1 MASELAKH
9 WGLDPE
15 IAHLNHGSF
24 GACPRA
30 VLDELHRLQRE
41 LEWDLGSF
49 LNRTSAE
56 RLAEARRGL
65 GGFLNADPD
74 DLAFVP
80 NVTFA
85 MNSVLRSFPL
95 EAGDELLVCNH
106 EYNASRNVL
115 DFVAERAGCHVVV
128 VELPFPI
135 DGPEVVVERMRAAI
149 TDRTRLALIDHVTS
163 STGLVMPL
171 AELITCF
178 RERDVAVVV
187 DGAHAP
193 GMIDVDLAA
202 LDPDFYGA
210 NCHKWICSP
219 KGAGFLYVRR
229 ELQQQVRPAVIS
241 HGANAGLEGNARF
254 RAEFEWMGTRDITPW
269 LCVPKA
275 IETMASL
282 VPGGWP
288 EVRERN
294 HALAVAGRRAICET
308 LGIAPSCPE
317 SMLGSLATIHLPPS
331 EHFAESAAA
340 TTLGLDPLQERLF
353 HDHHIEVPVIR
364 CPSSGRRML
373 RVSAQL
379 YNDLAQYE
387 RLGAVLVD
395 LL

>member
-24 GACPRA
+24 GACPTV
-30 VLDELHRLQRE
+30 VLEAMQALQRE
-41 LEWDLGSF
+41 LERDLGSF
-49 LNRTSAE
+49 LNRTSAA
-56 RLAEARRGL
+56 RLAEARAAL
-65 GGFLNADPD
+65 GAFLGADPE

-85 MNSVLRSFPL
+85 VNSVLRSMPL
-95 EAGDELLVCNH
+95 ERGDQLVVCNH

-115 DFVAERAGCHVVV
+115 DFVAERHGCEVVV
-128 VELPFPI
+128 VDVPFPI
-135 DGPEVVVERMRAAI
+135 EGPEVVVERMRAAI
-149 TDRTRLALIDHVTS
+149 TERTRLLLIDHVTS

-171 AELITCF
+171 AELIELF
-178 RERDVAVVV
+178 HAHGARVLV

-193 GMIDVDLAA
+193 GMIDVDLRA
-202 LDPDFYGA
+202 LAPDYYGA

-229 ELQQQVRPAVIS
+229 DLQHEVRPAVIS

-269 LCVPKA
+269 LCVPHA
-275 IETMASL
+275 LEAMASF
-282 VPGGWP
+282 VPGGWD
-288 EVRERN
+288 EVKQRN
-294 HALAVAGRRAICET
+294 HALAVAGRQAICAALSVE
-308 LGIAPSCPE
+308 PPCPE
-317 SMLGSLATIHLPPS
+317 SMIGSLAAFHLPAS
-331 EHFAESAAA
+331 DRFGKSASD
-340 TTLGLDPLQERLF
+340 TTLGLDPLQETLF
-353 HDHHIEVPVIR
+353 HDHRIEVPILR
-364 CPSSGRRML
+364 CPSSGRRMA

-379 YNDLAQYE
+379 YNDIAEYE
-387 RLGAVLVD
+387 RLGRTLAS

>member
-24 GACPRA
+24 GACPRV

-49 LNRTSAE
+49 LNRTLAE
-56 RLAEARRGL
+56 RLAEARREL
-65 GGFLNADPD
+65 GGFLNADAD

-80 NVTFA
+80 HVTFA

-115 DFVAERAGCHVVV
+115 DFVAEHAGCHVVV
-128 VELPFPI
+128 VDLPFPI

-294 HALAVAGRRAICET
+294 HALAVAGRRAICDR

-317 SMLGSLATIHLPPS
+317 PMLGSLATIHLPPS
-331 EHFAESAAA
+331 ERFAESAAA

-353 HDHHIEVPVIR
+353 HDHHIEVPALR

-387 RLGAVLVD
+387 RLGATLAD